1 MGRLRRG
8 HSLEVIFEEETTQ
21 FQPSIARLEEEE
33 LTDEWKNYRRL
44 SRRQILFQQQEE
56 FYPESSSSS
65 SVQVTLCSQCCLS
78 TEMDSN
84 PATMEHQTPT
94 PTTTTHI
101 PARRRNSTYLALA
114 CANAVSQGAMT
125 RSLRQM
131 FETQPVRETQPLL
144 SRAEIKQQIQ
154 AARLRRNSIAVLYP
168 ATSSS
173 SVILNHQPDNDI
185 VTAIP
190 AVVVAETVPT
200 TKQPPPT
207 AAKPTTTTTVSPP
220 TSQFKLSP
228 VYTTP
233 VGEQLCIRCD
243 KCSSILTSPP
253 VAVSVVINNSHNKNV
268 NPQEMAV
275 KEEEE
280 KQVVVGVVEERTPS
294 PTKIIPTNRE
304 VVEEELPKPDTVKNA
319 RCLFESSFMEANNNN
334 NNNGNFSTLQHVKSN
349 PSSKILRSESSM
361 TLDRAGTRSSSVASR
376 PPFRWPSRQEHA
388 RNRSPSPSPSPSPI
402 PALIIPTKSNKTSS
416 TLPSYYR
423 SSPSLT
429 QYRSSRHSL
438 HSTDVESYV
447 SEGGSDCWSSDLES
461 EASYSSSGGGGGGG
475 GRDDLSDSLDG
486 MRYISPDVMEK
497 IRSYGMTLTF
507 VNGKMVD
514 EDDDDQEEPEVIAKE
529 AATRKVVQSIRS
541 AGQSELISAKTIP
554 PVAPKKTNNSNN
566 KEQQQPKPA
575 SPQPRIVACLPKQE
589 TEKSKKKNINSQVQF
604 TTKKIRHS
612 SGESSASSG
621 VSSGTNAGSDSSSE
635 HNSPFASLKRT
646 KSANADHTVER
657 SPSPGPRQSGTRKDV
672 GSSPFGCYSVVY
684 SFNASARSPMYV

>member
-1 MGRLRRG
+1 MDFYFR
-8 HSLEVIFEEETTQ
+8 
-21 FQPSIARLEEEE
+21 

-44 SRRQILFQQQEE
+44 SRRQILFQQQQESG
-56 FYPESSSSS
+56 PGSSSSS
-65 SVQVTLCSQCCLS
+65 SVQVTLCSQCCHP
-78 TEMDSN
+78 TEMDSGS
-84 PATMEHQTPT
+84 TMDQ
-94 PTTTTHI
+94 TTTTTTTVSHI

-168 ATSSS
+168 SGASGSPEQ
-173 SVILNHQPDNDI
+173 QPDDI

-190 AVVVAETVPT
+190 AVVVDAVPI
-200 TKQPPPT
+200 KQQPPPT
-207 AAKPTTTTTVSPP
+207 PAKPTTTTTAVSSPP
-220 TSQFKLSP
+220 STPLQFKLPASP
-228 VYTTP
+228 VTDNAP
-233 VGEQLCIRCD
+233 VDMSSPLCIRCD

-253 VAVSVVINNSHNKNV
+253 VAVSLVINSGKSFSSAVTQPPTSIH
-268 NPQEMAV
+268 QEIMA
-275 KEEEE
+275 KEEKE
-280 KQVVVGVVEERTPS
+280 VAEERTPS
-294 PTKIIPTNRE
+294 PSKIIPTNRE
-304 VVEEELPKPDTVKNA
+304 VLEEELPKPDTVKNA
-319 RCLFESSFMEANNNN
+319 RCLFESSFMEASSSSS
-334 NNNGNFSTLQHVKSN
+334 GNFSTLQHVKSN

-361 TLDRAGTRSSSVASR
+361 TLDRAGTRSSSVTSR
-376 PPFRWPSRQEHA
+376 PSPFRWPSRQEHA

-402 PALIIPTKSNKTSS
+402 PALVIPAATKSHHHKITSS

-447 SEGGSDCWSSDLES
+447 SEGGSDCWSSSDLES
-461 EASYSSSGGGGGGG
+461 EASYSSVSGGGGG

-514 EDDDDQEEPEVIAKE
+514 EDDDDQEEPEVMAKE

-541 AGQSELISAKTIP
+541 AGQSQPITATFTP
-554 PVAPKKTNNSNN
+554 APVAPTKSAIKQQT
-566 KEQQQPKPA
+566 KEKLLKSA
-575 SPQPRIVACLPKQE
+575 SPPPRIVACLPKQE
-589 TEKSKKKNINSQVQF
+589 TVEKANNNNNNQQQLQF
-604 TTKKIRHS
+604 TQKIRHS

-621 VSSGTNAGSDSSSE
+621 VSSGTNAGSDSSSSSSE

-646 KSANADHTVER
+646 KSAGADHTVER
-657 SPSPGPRQSGTRKDV
+657 SPSPGPRQSGTRKAV

>member
-1 MGRLRRG
+1 MINR
-8 HSLEVIFEEETTQ
+8 
-21 FQPSIARLEEEE
+21 

-44 SRRQILFQQQEE
+44 SRRQILFKQQGE
-56 FYPESSSSS
+56 FYPESSSS
-65 SVQVTLCSQCCLS
+65 VRVTLCSQCCLS

-84 PATMEHQTPT
+84 PATMDQTP
-94 PTTTTHI
+94 TTHI

-173 SVILNHQPDNDI
+173 VTLNHPDNDI

-190 AVVVAETVPT
+190 AVVVADAVPT

-207 AAKPTTTTTVSPP
+207 AVKPTKTTPTVSPP
-220 TSQFKLSP
+220 TTPSQFKLSP
-228 VYTTP
+228 VYTTH

-268 NPQEMAV
+268 NPQEMV
-275 KEEEE
+275 VEEE
-280 KQVVVGVVEERTPS
+280 KQVVGVEERTQS

-319 RCLFESSFMEANNNN
+319 RCLFESSFMETNNNN

-416 TLPSYYR
+416 SSTLPSYYR

-461 EASYSSSGGGGGGG
+461 EASYSSSSGGGG

-541 AGQSELISAKTIP
+541 AGQSTPISAKTIP
-554 PVAPKKTNNSNN
+554 PVAPKKTNNNN
-566 KEQQQPKPA
+566 KEQQQQQQPKPA

-672 GSSPFGCYSVVY
+672 GSSQFGCYSVVY